1 VNLVDVIII
10 VFAIAFAGM
19 GYERGLL
26 ASALPLAGFVI
37 GAVIGGRLGPALL
50 AEGGESPYAPL
61 VTVVCGLL
69 VGTAVA
75 VLMEGVAEVIRLR
88 FIRRRG
94 ALGRID
100 GVAGAVLLGALG
112 LLLAW
117 AFGAAALNVPG
128 PGDRGLR
135 DALQQ
140 SKILGALNDLLP
152 PSGPILNLLRH
163 VDPVPS
169 VSGPEPRVAAPAPAI
184 SHDPDV
190 RGAGRSVVK
199 VLGSA
204 CGFGIEGSGWVGGR
218 NLVVTN
224 AHVVA
229 GEDSTTVTTRDGEEF
244 NATAVHYDPRNDL
257 AILRVDGLDLR
268 PLDLDRDAAAGTAGA
283 VLGYPEN
290 GPFTVAP
297 PRLGTTETVI
307 SQDSYGR
314 GPLQRRMTS
323 FRGSVKSGNS
333 GGPVVDSSGDV
344 MTTVFAAAKASGP
357 PGGLGVP
364 DDIVADALSGP
375 LRPSGTGTCAA

>member
-88 FIRRRG
+88 FIPRRG
-94 ALGRID
+94 PLGRID

-184 SHDPDV
+184 AHDPDV

-204 CGFGIEGSGWVGGR
+204 CGLGIEGSGWVGGR

-229 GEDSTTVTTRDGEEF
+229 GEDSTTVTTQDGEEF

-257 AILRVDGLDLR
+257 ALLRVDGLDLK

-297 PRLGTTETVI
+297 ARLGTTETVI

-314 GPLQRRMTS
+314 GPIQRRMTS
-323 FRGSVKSGNS
+323 FRGTVKSGNS
-333 GGPVVDSSGDV
+333 GGPVVDSSGHV
-344 MTTVFAAAKASGP
+344 LTMVFAAAKASGP

-364 DDIVADALSGP
+364 DDIVADGLSGP